1 MSIITDSD
9 AEEAT
14 GGICKT
20 DFSRNVSRD
29 EVEVLRKYRERKA
42 RKSVRRCK
50 AKGLKFSK
58 RICSVTSDLFRD
70 PENVSDAALTELTQ
84 VCIEALGSDFDMDEA
99 QSGGSDVSSS
109 SDEEMR
115 SKRFKKQKTDKKLYE
130 LDSPPRRRRNPF
142 GHADSDADYYSAK
155 QHNTRRLGSL
165 GRNTLYERQQ
175 LHFRNQAR
183 INWDAYSRERESGY
197 GQFKDYSPPQEQ
209 DQYFDP
215 RIGNPQFRLNEA
227 QLQQRPQY
235 MVSRKSADVIGG
247 QGQFVPPPGIHQ
259 KRSVPKAD
267 TVPIADTEHMRMTTK
282 GDVFNEADRQRQY
295 VAQHHSQPPI
305 GAKGES
311 QLLHAG
317 SVQKSTVEH
326 PDSEQMRIITQ
337 TNTLPSFGSTFKTST
352 PKQRSNYEESIQL
365 DPTLLLDDMVYDEG
379 EDSYEEHKNAL
390 EVAEAAVRETSAGG
404 LAVDN
409 PHLDSSHLDSVDGQ
423 NNGHEIG
430 KFFIYTLFSIIFIGA
445 VPTVRVQ
452 IRECPITQN
461 CL

>member
-1 MSIITDSD
+1 M
-9 AEEAT
+9 
-14 GGICKT
+14 
-20 DFSRNVSRD
+20 
-29 EVEVLRKYRERKA
+29 
-42 RKSVRRCK
+42 
-50 AKGLKFSK
+50 
-58 RICSVTSDLFRD
+58 
-70 PENVSDAALTELTQ
+70 
-84 VCIEALGSDFDMDEA
+84 
-99 QSGGSDVSSS
+99 
-109 SDEEMR
+109 
-115 SKRFKKQKTDKKLYE
+115 
-130 LDSPPRRRRNPF
+130 
-142 GHADSDADYYSAK
+142 
-155 QHNTRRLGSL
+155 
-165 GRNTLYERQQ
+165 
-175 LHFRNQAR
+175 HFRNQAR
-183 INWDAYSRERESGY
+183 INWDTYSRERESGY

-247 QGQFVPPPGIHQ
+247 QGHFVPPPGIHQ
-259 KRSVPKAD
+259 KHSVPKAD
-267 TVPIADTEHMRMTTK
+267 TVRIADTEHMRMTTK

-295 VAQHHSQPPI
+295 VTQHHSQPPI

-311 QLLHAG
+311 QLLQAG

-326 PDSEQMRIITQ
+326 PDSEQMRIIPQ

-352 PKQRSNYEESIQL
+352 PKQTSNNEESIYI
-365 DPTLLLDDMVYDEG
+365 DPSLLFDGG

-390 EVAEAAVRETSAGG
+390 EDAEAAVHETSAGG

-409 PHLDSSHLDSVDGQ
+409 PHLDSSQLESVDGQ

-430 KFFIYTLFSIIFIGA
+430 KFFIYTLISIIFIGA
-445 VPTVRVQ
+445 VPTVCVQ